1 MAVPLPR
8 PGWPILLS
16 LAISLPATA
25 AAQQGSRP
33 PTIEE
38 HYGGPP
44 PGVHDN
50 VPPPSPADYPE
61 EQKPG
66 ELIGESDPN
75 HPLKGSKDPGS
86 AWDAHPSAPRF
97 PDPAD
102 WPWKELFYDLTVPSA
117 LEVTNRCESPQP
129 VYITHDLPYLTIQE
143 TAVIPPGGID
153 VPATITTP
161 PEPPSPIRTGAPGQP
176 GWGWVEPPHYDPATG
191 TSTRMPG
198 EPEFH
203 QPNFVDIKG
212 KVSVWHPWIG
222 RCLPN
227 RQVWTVTGHIHF
239 RPPPPKGGG
248 GGPEKIAAPDPCVV
262 YWNIG
267 APPPGFDGRDCTDII
282 RGLAM
287 DYFGRILV
295 PLMKETP
302 GSWSWVPSAG
312 EISTMDM
319 EQILALKERADS
331 LIDEG
336 TT

>member
-1 MAVPLPR
+1 MKSPR
-8 PGWPILLS
+8 VAWFLLILGTTAAL
-16 LAISLPATA
+16 LPATA
-25 AAQQGSRP
+25 SAQQARP
-33 PTIEE
+33 PTVEE
-38 HYGGPP
+38 FYHGPA

-50 VPPPSPADYPE
+50 APPPSPADYPE
-61 EQKPG
+61 EQKSG

-86 AWDAHPSAPRF
+86 AWDQHPSAPRF

-102 WPWKELFYDLTVPSA
+102 WPWKELFYDVTVPSA

-129 VYITHDLPYLTIQE
+129 VYITHDLPYLTIQS

-161 PEPPSPIRTGAPGQP
+161 PEPPPPIRTGAPGQP

-212 KVSVWHPWIG
+212 KVTVWHPWMGI
-222 RCLPN
+222 CLPN

-239 RPPPPKGGG
+239 RPPPPKGAGG
-248 GGPEKIAAPDPCVV
+248 EPEKIAAPDPCVV

-295 PLMKETP
+295 PLMQENP

-319 EQILALKERADS
+319 GEILALKERADA
-331 LIDEG
+331 LISDES
-336 TT
+336 